1 MTKLTLPPYE
11 LLVDTNAL
19 YSKDLNHLIS
29 PGFDAALGEAPKTCS
44 ISLCLPDVVRN
55 EIIAR
60 RVRIAL
66 KSRESIQK
74 AGKNLSVCTGLETR
88 KVPSESA
95 IRTKVSNIFDKWLQR
110 HNGSIIQFAGS
121 KVVWNRIMN
130 NAVWRKPP
138 FEPAADE
145 EDKSKEKGFKDALI
159 CETVTWFVRRNR
171 TKFIAFVSN
180 DNRVQECLKPHFS
193 PQSNRMLFGSIGEF
207 ISHLKILHEKN
218 SQEYAREV
226 IEAAKTAFFT
236 DNNPNSLYYSF
247 HVFELIRKKCAL
259 LLDHPVD
266 KTIAPPELGLG
277 GLIAAGLLFPEG
289 DDKYYIGETI
299 LSEFKNDKF
308 NWKTLISIVRLFQR
322 RQVLA
327 KPLVTLYP
335 DERIRVAKVWI
346 NWSSDFDLA
355 ATIKVPAFVSLEW
368 GGDQL
373 ESADFTNKSKYGFP
387 LLPLISLPPQLQ
399 IGEAETE

>member
-1 MTKLTLPPYE
+1 MINCEAAALRVPIPGPPIPDSPMTKLTLPPYE

-130 NAVWRKPP
+130 NAV
-138 FEPAADE
+138 
-145 EDKSKEKGFKDALI
+145 
-159 CETVTWFVRRNR
+159 
-171 TKFIAFVSN
+171 
-180 DNRVQECLKPHFS
+180 
-193 PQSNRMLFGSIGEF
+193 
-207 ISHLKILHEKN
+207 
-218 SQEYAREV
+218 
-226 IEAAKTAFFT
+226 
-236 DNNPNSLYYSF
+236 
-247 HVFELIRKKCAL
+247 
-259 LLDHPVD
+259 
-266 KTIAPPELGLG
+266 
-277 GLIAAGLLFPEG
+277 
-289 DDKYYIGETI
+289 
-299 LSEFKNDKF
+299 
-308 NWKTLISIVRLFQR
+308 
-322 RQVLA
+322 
-327 KPLVTLYP
+327 
-335 DERIRVAKVWI
+335 
-346 NWSSDFDLA
+346 
-355 ATIKVPAFVSLEW
+355 
-368 GGDQL
+368 
-373 ESADFTNKSKYGFP
+373 
-387 LLPLISLPPQLQ
+387 
-399 IGEAETE
+399 